1 MTATYIEID
10 QVLAD
15 SFPASDPPSWV
26 SGHAVTTRPQ
36 TAGAEMVSASPAVML
51 IPDRAGETWSA
62 RAVRH
67 ARSAVMAVG
76 VVLLM
81 PIYVVALPIALVMRG
96 LLEASNW
103 RLSVWK

>member
-10 QVLAD
+10 RVLSD

-26 SGHAVTTRPQ
+26 PGHAVTTRPQ
-36 TAGAEMVSASPAVML
+36 TAGAGIVTASPEVML
-51 IPDRAGETWSA
+51 IPDRAGERWSA

-67 ARSAVMAVG
+67 ARSAVMAAG
-76 VVLLM
+76 LVLLV
-81 PIYVVALPIALVMRG
+81 PIYLVALPVALMMRG